1 MAIDTPTTKIRASG
15 YRKSPPSLKKLM
27 TELKK
32 FICALLKKLIR
43 SEHGIQS
50 DPAKSEAVLLLTLLR
65 RLRRPILGRV
75 PPHGAVIGNLSLE
88 LVTVDWGQSLIQ
100 EAIHGLSREI
110 PDIRLL
116 PRHDIHD
123 LWLLTVAGHGRR
135 TQIEA
140 VRSPRGLLA
149 GDLGGTGRGGRST
162 RARSGGS

>member
-1 MAIDTPTTKIRASG
+1 MAIDTPTTKIKASG
-15 YRKSPPSLKKLM
+15 YRKNPPSLKKLM

-50 DPAKSEAVLLLTLLR
+50 DLAKSEADLLLTLLR

-75 PPHGAVIGNLSLE
+75 RSHGPVIGHLTLE

-100 EAIHGLSREI
+100 EAIHGLAREI

-123 LWLLTVAGHGRR
+123 LRLLPLAAHGGSVPI
-135 TQIEA
+135 QS
-140 VRSPRGLLA
+140 VHSPRRLF
-149 GDLGGTGRGGRST
+149 
-162 RARSGGS
+162 